1 LVFESSVGQK
11 RERITVPGVEL
22 LVSASREA
30 HAYQICGKN
39 YQQALVL
46 TNLFV
51 FAADIRKERGK
62 RQKPYL
68 LEELR

>member
-11 RERITVPGVEL
+11 RERITVPGVKL

-30 HAYQICGKN
+30 HAYQVCGKD

-51 FAADIRKERGK
+51 FAANI
-62 RQKPYL
+62 
-68 LEELR
+68 